1 MTDQQ
6 TNFLTKSL
14 PINKGLTNFANSVY
28 FQHYVEILLFK
39 AFFDNLLTNQQTD
52 RPRDL
57 LLEAPS
63 QCLKMGYHM
72 EVIRKSKQSK
82 NNKSRSAVMDILTQS
97 KSQILHFS
105 SHLEAKMLHFSLI
118 RYTFSGKIGL
128 FFLKMA
134 FLVYFS

>member
-1 MTDQQ
+1 MTIVGHFLTDQQ

-97 KSQILHFS
+97 KSLAGSELNPATELIISGSTMCIL
-105 SHLEAKMLHFSLI
+105 EEPSLK
-118 RYTFSGKIGL
+118 FNSL
-128 FFLKMA
+128 
-134 FLVYFS
+134 